1 MYSLIL
7 KAHLVLI
14 ILSFLSFVLRTWW
27 GIKGSALLHNEL
39 ALKAHKVITL
49 LMLIS
54 ALVLCFMI
62 SQYPF
67 VDSWLTEKLGLLV
80 AYVAFA
86 MMAFRP
92 QISAKSRYIFASIAC
107 GLFLTMFVIAK
118 SHSPILLG

>member
-1 MYSLIL
+1 MYSIIL

-27 GIKGSALLHNEL
+27 GIKESALLHNQL
-39 ALKAHKVITL
+39 ALKAHKVITF

-54 ALVLCFMI
+54 ALVLCIMI

-67 VDSWLTEKLGLLV
+67 VDTWLTEKFALLI

-86 MMAFRP
+86 IMAFRP
-92 QISAKSRYIFASIAC
+92 QISSKSRYIFASIAS

-118 SHSPILLG
+118 SHSPLLLG